1 MKRADP
7 PGRNV
12 LWRAVGGQRKDVV
25 LGAVLG
31 MAHQT
36 GEALVPVLIGLAI
49 ERGVVDGDVPGLL
62 RWLAVLAAVYV
73 GLSYSF
79 RASARAGERASV
91 TAAHHLRTRLVGRL
105 LAPEGGAEEGRLP
118 GELTNIATED
128 AKRVGAVAM
137 ALIVAF
143 AATAGLVVSAVALL
157 RVSVA
162 LGLLVLLGTP
172 LLLGLGHLLSK
183 PLERRSA
190 TEQERAARASG
201 VAADLV
207 AGLRVLKGIGAESA
221 AVARYRR
228 VSQDSLAATLRAA
241 RAEAWQNG
249 VVTILTGTFIAL
261 VALVGGRLAARGDIG
276 LGELVSSVGLALFL
290 IGPLTEF
297 AWVNAELAQGRAS
310 ATRIAE
316 VLDAPGAVSPGPAAD
331 GTPSRSV
338 EGRLTPRALSY
349 STAQG
354 RASAAR
360 TAEVLDAPG
369 AVLPGPAAEGA
380 LARSVEGR
388 LTLRALTY
396 GTLRG
401 VDLDIAPGET
411 VGVATTDPADATALL
426 RCLGRRTDP
435 DDGAVELDGTAL
447 TALGLGDVRAAI
459 LVAEHDADL
468 FEGTVL
474 ENVTAA
480 AAAPGKVTAA
490 LAASGTDEVA
500 RALPDGVDT
509 AVSARGRSLSGGQ
522 RQRVALARAL
532 AADAPVLVVHE
543 PATAVDAV
551 TETRIAAGIGDL
563 RRGRTTLL
571 VTNSPV
577 LLAVTDR
584 VVLLHDGRITATGD
598 HERLVHECADY
609 RTTVLT

>member
-1 MKRADP
+1 MRKADP

-12 LWRAVGGQRKDVV
+12 LWRAVGEQRRDVV

-31 MAHQT
+31 MGHQT

-62 RWLAVLAAVYV
+62 LWLAVLAAVYV
-73 GLSYSF
+73 GLSFSF
-79 RASARAGERASV
+79 RFSARAGERAAV
-91 TAAHHLRTRLVGRL
+91 TAAHHLRAELVGRV

-143 AATAGLVVSAVALL
+143 AATAGLVVGAVALL
-157 RVSVA
+157 RVSLA

-172 LLLGLGHLLSK
+172 LLLWLGHLLSK
-183 PLERRSA
+183 PLERRSE
-190 TEQERAARASG
+190 TEQERAAQASG

-207 AGLRVLKGIGAESA
+207 AGLRVLKGIGAEQA

-241 RAEAWQNG
+241 RAESWQNG
-249 VVTILTGTFIAL
+249 VVTILTGTFIAV

-290 IGPLTEF
+290 VGPLSEF

-310 ATRIAE
+310 AARIAE
-316 VLDAPGAVSPGPAAD
+316 VLDAPGDVAEAPSAHAVPPG
-331 GTPSRSV
+331 G
-338 EGRLTPRALSY
+338 
-349 STAQG
+349 
-354 RASAAR
+354 
-360 TAEVLDAPG
+360 
-369 AVLPGPAAEGA
+369 
-380 LARSVEGR
+380 VEGR

-401 VDLDIAPGET
+401 LDLDIAPGET
-411 VGVATTDPADATALL
+411 VGVATTDPADAFALL
-426 RCLGRRTDP
+426 RCLGRRVDP
-435 DDGAVELDGTAL
+435 DEGAVELDGTEL
-447 TALGLGDVRAAI
+447 TVLNLADVRAAI
-459 LVAEHDADL
+459 LIAEHDADL

-480 AAAPGKVTAA
+480 IDAAAAVGATAAAVGTAAPSAGVTAA
-490 LAASGTDEVA
+490 MVATGTDEVA

-509 AVSARGRSLSGGQ
+509 AVTARGRSLSGGQ

-551 TETRIAAGIGDL
+551 TETRIAAGIRDVRG
-563 RRGRTTLL
+563 GRTTLL
-571 VTNSPV
+571 VTNSPA

-584 VVLLHDGRITATGD
+584 AVLLHDGRVTATGD

-609 RTTVLT
+609 RTAVLT

>member
-1 MKRADP
+1 MRKADP

-12 LWRAVGGQRKDVV
+12 LWRAVGGQRRDVLV
-25 LGAVLG
+25 GAVLG
-31 MAHQT
+31 MGHQT

-62 RWLAVLAAVYV
+62 LWLAVLAVVYV
-73 GLSYSF
+73 GLSFSF
-79 RASARAGERASV
+79 RFSARAGERAAV
-91 TAAHHLRTRLVGRL
+91 TAAHHLRTELVGRV
-105 LAPEGGAEEGRLP
+105 LASEGGAEEGRLP

-143 AATAGLVVSAVALL
+143 AATAGLVVGAVALL
-157 RVSVA
+157 RVSLA

-172 LLLGLGHLLSK
+172 LLLWLGHLLSK
-183 PLERRSA
+183 PLERRSE
-190 TEQERAARASG
+190 TEQERAAQASG

-207 AGLRVLKGIGAESA
+207 AGLRVLKGIGAERA
-221 AVARYRR
+221 AVSRYRR

-249 VVTILTGTFIAL
+249 VVTILTGAFIAL

-290 IGPLTEF
+290 VGPLGEF

-310 ATRIAE
+310 AARIAE
-316 VLDAPGAVSPGPAAD
+316 VLEAPGDVSDAPSAD
-331 GTPSRSV
+331 G
-338 EGRLTPRALSY
+338 
-349 STAQG
+349 
-354 RASAAR
+354 
-360 TAEVLDAPG
+360 
-369 AVLPGPAAEGA
+369 LPADG
-380 LARSVEGR
+380 VEGR

-401 VDLDIAPGET
+401 LDLDIAPGEI
-411 VGVATTDPADATALL
+411 VGIATTDPADAAALL
-426 RCLGRRTDP
+426 RVLGRRVDP
-435 DDGAVELDGTAL
+435 VEGAVELDGTAL
-447 TALGLGDVRAAI
+447 SSLGLADVRAAI

-474 ENVTAA
+474 DNITAAVGAPAPAAPATLPSARATADSPRVTA
-480 AAAPGKVTAA
+480 VMV
-490 LAASGTDEVA
+490 ASGTDEVA
-500 RALPDGVDT
+500 RALPHGVDT
-509 AVSARGRSLSGGQ
+509 PVTARGRSLSGGQ

-551 TETRIAAGIGDL
+551 TESRIAAGIRDV
-563 RRGRTTLL
+563 RGARTTLL
-571 VTNSPV
+571 VTNSPA

-584 VVLLHDGRITATGD
+584 AVLLRDGRITATGH
-598 HERLVHECADY
+598 HERLVHACADY
-609 RTTVLT
+609 RTAVLT

>member
-1 MKRADP
+1 MRKADP
-7 PGRNV
+7 PGRKV
-12 LWRAVGGQRKDVV
+12 LWRAVGGQRRDVV
-25 LGAVLG
+25 LGAFLG
-31 MAHQT
+31 MGHQT
-36 GEALVPVLIGLAI
+36 GEALVPVLVGLVI

-62 RWLAVLAAVYV
+62 LWLGILAAVYV
-73 GLSYSF
+73 GLSFSF
-79 RASARAGERASV
+79 RFSARAGERASV
-91 TAAHHLRTRLVGRL
+91 TAAHHLRTALVGRV

-157 RVSVA
+157 RVSLV

-172 LLLGLGHLLSK
+172 LLLWLGHLLSK
-183 PLERRSA
+183 PLERRSE
-190 TEQERAARASG
+190 TEQERAAQASG

-207 AGLRVLKGIGAESA
+207 AGLRVLKGIGAEQA

-228 VSQDSLAATLRAA
+228 VSQDSLSATLRAA

-249 VVTILTGTFIAL
+249 VVTILTGAFIAL

-276 LGELVSSVGLALFL
+276 LGELVSSVGLALF
-290 IGPLTEF
+290 IVGPLTEF
-297 AWVNAELAQGRAS
+297 AWINAELAQGRAS
-310 ATRIAE
+310 AARIAE
-316 VLDAPGAVSPGPAAD
+316 VLDAPGAVAPGPATD
-331 GTPSRSV
+331 DTSPS
-338 EGRLTPRALSY
+338 G
-349 STAQG
+349 
-354 RASAAR
+354 
-360 TAEVLDAPG
+360 
-369 AVLPGPAAEGA
+369 
-380 LARSVEGR
+380 VEGR
-388 LTLRALTY
+388 LTLRALSH

-401 VDLDIAPGET
+401 VDVDIAPGET
-411 VGVATTDPADATALL
+411 VGIATTDPADASALL
-426 RCLGRRTDP
+426 RCLGRRVDP
-435 DDGAVELDGTAL
+435 DEGTVELDGTAL
-447 TALGLGDVRAAI
+447 TALGLGAVRSAI

-480 AAAPGKVTAA
+480 AGALAPGGVTTV

-551 TETRIAAGIGDL
+551 TETRIAAGIRDV

-571 VTNSPV
+571 VTNSPA

-584 VVLLHDGRITATGD
+584 VLLLRDGRVTATGD
-598 HERLVHECADY
+598 HDRLVHDSADY
-609 RTTVLT
+609 RTAVLT

>member
-1 MKRADP
+1 MRKADP

-12 LWRAVGGQRKDVV
+12 LWRAVGGQRRDVV

-31 MAHQT
+31 MGHQT

-49 ERGVVDGDVPGLL
+49 ERGVVDGDASGLL
-62 RWLAVLAAVYV
+62 LWLGVLAVLYV
-73 GLSYSF
+73 GLSFSF
-79 RASARAGERASV
+79 RFSARAGERAAV
-91 TAAHHLRTRLVGRL
+91 TAAHHLRAELVGRV

-137 ALIVAF
+137 ALIVAV

-157 RVSVA
+157 RVSVV

-172 LLLGLGHLLSK
+172 LLLWLGHLLSK
-183 PLERRSA
+183 PLERRSE
-190 TEQERAARASG
+190 TEQERAAQASG

-207 AGLRVLKGIGAESA
+207 AGLRVLKGIGAERA
-221 AVARYRR
+221 AVDRYRR
-228 VSQDSLAATLRAA
+228 VSQNSLAATLRAA

-249 VVTILTGTFIAL
+249 VVTLLTGALIAV
-261 VALVGGRLAARGDIG
+261 VALVGGHLAARGDIG
-276 LGELVSSVGLALFL
+276 LGELVSSVGLALF
-290 IGPLTEF
+290 IVGPLGEF

-310 ATRIAE
+310 AARIAE
-316 VLDAPGAVSPGPAAD
+316 VLAAPGDVSEAPSAD
-331 GTPSRSV
+331 G
-338 EGRLTPRALSY
+338 LT
-349 STAQG
+349 T
-354 RASAAR
+354 
-360 TAEVLDAPG
+360 DA
-369 AVLPGPAAEGA
+369 
-380 LARSVEGR
+380 VEGR
-388 LTLRALTY
+388 LTLRALTH

-401 VDLDIAPGET
+401 LDLDIAPGET

-426 RCLGRRTDP
+426 RCLGRRADP
-435 DDGAVELDGTAL
+435 DEGAVELDGTAL
-447 TALGLGDVRAAI
+447 TALALADVRAAI

-480 AAAPGKVTAA
+480 AGGSAAPAGVTAA
-490 LAASGTDEVA
+490 MAASGTDEVA

-509 AVSARGRSLSGGQ
+509 PVTARGRSLSGGQ

-551 TETRIAAGIGDL
+551 TESRIAAGIRDVRG
-563 RRGRTTLL
+563 GRTTLL
-571 VTNSPV
+571 VTNSPA

-584 VVLLHDGRITATGD
+584 AVLLHDGRVTATGD

-609 RTTVLT
+609 RTAVLT

>member
-1 MKRADP
+1 MRKADP

-12 LWRAVGGQRKDVV
+12 LWRAVDGQRRDVV

-31 MAHQT
+31 MGHQT

-49 ERGVVDGDVPGLL
+49 ERGVVDGDIPGLL
-62 RWLAVLAAVYV
+62 LWLLVLAAVYV
-73 GLSYSF
+73 GLSFSF
-79 RASARAGERASV
+79 RFSARAGERAAV
-91 TAAHHLRTRLVGRL
+91 TAAHHLRTALVGRV

-157 RVSVA
+157 RVSLV

-172 LLLGLGHLLSK
+172 LLLWLGHLLSK
-183 PLERRSA
+183 PLERRSE
-190 TEQERAARASG
+190 TEQDRAAQASG

-207 AGLRVLKGIGAESA
+207 AGVRVLKGIGAEQA

-249 VVTILTGTFIAL
+249 VVTILTGAFIAL

-276 LGELVSSVGLALFL
+276 LGELVSSVGLALF
-290 IGPLTEF
+290 IVGPLSEF
-297 AWVNAELAQGRAS
+297 AWINAELAQGRAS
-310 ATRIAE
+310 AARIAE
-316 VLDAPGAVSPGPAAD
+316 VLDAPGAVP
-331 GTPSRSV
+331 
-338 EGRLTPRALSY
+338 
-349 STAQG
+349 AQG
-354 RASAAR
+354 SA
-360 TAEVLDAPG
+360 E
-369 AVLPGPAAEGA
+369 AVPPAG
-380 LARSVEGR
+380 VEGR

-396 GTLRG
+396 GPLRG

-411 VGVATTDPADATALL
+411 VGIATTDPADATALL
-426 RCLGRRTDP
+426 RCLGRHADP
-435 DDGAVELDGTAL
+435 DDGTVELDGTAL
-447 TALGLGDVRAAI
+447 TALGPDDVRAAM

-474 ENVTAA
+474 DNVTAGVGA
-480 AAAPGKVTAA
+480 TGPGGATAGAPADVADAGTGDTGTGGTAAPAGVTAA
-490 LAASGTDEVA
+490 MVASGTDEVA
-500 RALPDGVDT
+500 RSLPDGVHT
-509 AVSARGRSLSGGQ
+509 AVTARGRSLSGGQ

-551 TETRIAAGIGDL
+551 TETRIAAGIRDVRG
-563 RRGRTTLL
+563 GRTTLL
-571 VTNSPV
+571 VTNSPA

-584 VVLLHDGRITATGD
+584 VVLLHEGRVAATGD
-598 HERLVHECADY
+598 HERLVHERADY
-609 RTTVLT
+609 RTAVLT

>member
-1 MKRADP
+1 MRKADP
-7 PGRNV
+7 PGRSV
-12 LWRAVGGQRKDVV
+12 LWRAVGAQRRDVV

-31 MAHQT
+31 MGHQT

-62 RWLAVLAAVYV
+62 LWLAVLAVVYV
-73 GLSYSF
+73 GLSFSF
-79 RASARAGERASV
+79 RLSAGAGERASV
-91 TAAHHLRTRLVGRL
+91 TAAHHLRTQLVGRV

-157 RVSVA
+157 RVSLV

-172 LLLGLGHLLSK
+172 LLLWLGHLLSK
-183 PLERRSA
+183 PLERRSE
-190 TEQERAARASG
+190 TEQERAAQASG

-207 AGLRVLKGIGAESA
+207 AGLRVLKGIGAETA

-276 LGELVSSVGLALFL
+276 LGELVSSVGLALF
-290 IGPLTEF
+290 IVGPLTEF

-310 ATRIAE
+310 AARIAD
-316 VLDAPGAVSPGPAAD
+316 VLDTPGAVSPGQTADDTPARD
-331 GTPSRSV
+331 DI
-338 EGRLTPRALSY
+338 EGRLTIRAL
-349 STAQG
+349 A
-354 RASAAR
+354 
-360 TAEVLDAPG
+360 
-369 AVLPGPAAEGA
+369 
-380 LARSVEGR
+380 
-388 LTLRALTY
+388 Y

-401 VDLDIAPGET
+401 VDVDIAPGET

-435 DDGAVELDGTAL
+435 AEGAVELDGTPL
-447 TALGLGDVRAAI
+447 TALGLGEVRAAI

-480 AAAPGKVTAA
+480 AGAAAPARVTAA
-490 LAASGTDEVA
+490 MAASDTDEVA
-500 RALPDGVDT
+500 RALPDGVHT

-551 TETRIAAGIGDL
+551 TETRIAAGIRDV

-571 VTNSPV
+571 VTNSPA

-584 VVLLHDGRITATGD
+584 VVLLHDGRVAATGD
-598 HERLVHECADY
+598 HERLVHACADY
-609 RTTVLT
+609 RTAVLT